1 MPRTSG
7 VRGFCESDAVL
18 RTVRS
23 VTIKSQDV
31 VCRHHLEKNL
41 ISNEA
46 IRMKIKVFSS
56 AKVAFPYF
64 NNDCK
69 TPKVTKTTQIKQ
81 TNKQSFP
88 TPPQGNYFFFGLTSY

>member
-1 MPRTSG
+1 
-7 VRGFCESDAVL
+7 
-18 RTVRS
+18 
-23 VTIKSQDV
+23 
-31 VCRHHLEKNL
+31 
-41 ISNEA
+41 
-46 IRMKIKVFSS
+46 MKIKVFSS

-88 TPPQGNYFFFGLTSY
+88 TPPPGNYIFFFGLTSY